1 MKNKKEPHDQAGA
14 YIDVRDCL
22 IVRLCH
28 SYSLNGEFLL
38 AVFAIGH
45 LAATLF
51 RARFRGFAVFGFI
64 AMARA
69 AAFGLFGFGFCHK
82 ISPF

>member
-22 IVRLCH
+22 IVRLCR

-38 AVFAIGH
+38 AIDHIFSAAI
-45 LAATLF
+45 LS
-51 RARFRGFAVFGFI
+51 ARFRGFAGFGFF

>member
-22 IVRLCH
+22 IARLCR

-38 AVFAIGH
+38 AVFGFPA
-45 LAATLF
+45 LF
-51 RARFRGFAVFGFI
+51 TPTIFRFRRFACFRFV

>member
-1 MKNKKEPHDQAGA
+1 MKSKKEPHDQAGA

-22 IVRLCH
+22 IVRLCR

-38 AVFAIGH
+38 AIGH

-51 RARFRGFAVFGFI
+51 RARFRGFGRFGFV

>member
-22 IVRLCH
+22 IVRLCR

-51 RARFRGFAVFGFI
+51 RARFRCFGRFGFI